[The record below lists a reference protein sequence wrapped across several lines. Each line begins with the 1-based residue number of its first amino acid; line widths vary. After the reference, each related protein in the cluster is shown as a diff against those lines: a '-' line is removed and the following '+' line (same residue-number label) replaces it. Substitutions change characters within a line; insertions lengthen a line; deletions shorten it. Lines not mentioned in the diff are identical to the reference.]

1 MNPTVPR
8 FMDGNF
14 IYGVHIPNDAKN
26 YISFT
31 KNQVKSKKPGSL
43 PNDVSRIFTNWHPPS
58 RPKGPSINNVII
70 FQKRGDQGFKTKF
83 QKALSKVRKVN
94 NHNEVLQCYQF
105 KVHIFWEGHKILQ
118 NLHLTF
124 DCHYTGQKYKGEDF
138 ANKTEQGL
146 RAYCP
151 KIYYLRNGR
160 KPL

>member
-1 MNPTVPR
+1 MNDSNVQVEMNPTVPR

-70 FQKRGDQGFKTKF
+70 FQKRGDHGFKTKF
-83 QKALSKVRKVN
+83 QKALTPN
-94 NHNEVLQCYQF
+94 M
-105 KVHIFWEGHKILQ
+105 
-118 NLHLTF
+118 
-124 DCHYTGQKYKGEDF
+124 
-138 ANKTEQGL
+138 
-146 RAYCP
+146 
-151 KIYYLRNGR
+151 
-160 KPL
+160 PLI

>member
-70 FQKRGDQGFKTKF
+70 FQKRGDHGFKTKF
-83 QKALSKVRKVN
+83 HKALCKVRKVDK
-94 NHNEVLQCYQF
+94 HNEVLQCYPF
-105 KVHIFWEGHKILQ
+105 IKIAW
-118 NLHLTF
+118 N
-124 DCHYTGQKYKGEDF
+124 D
-138 ANKTEQGL
+138 
-146 RAYCP
+146 
-151 KIYYLRNGR
+151 
-160 KPL
+160 